1 MASLNAKHADFG
13 GIDSKPTTAMDD
25 GHLEHAPVTRQ
36 AMEPPEL
43 VKNMSYE
50 ERLHAEKLLVRK
62 IDTRLLPA
70 AVIMYIMNYLDRNNI
85 AAARIAG
92 PNGKGLQDELKLTS
106 TEYQVSKICASHLHL
121 TDFVRRLSA
130 SCLSDT

>member
-1 MASLNAKHADFG
+1 MAHPSSSLDAKHLDGRAE
-13 GIDSKPTTAMDD
+13 IDSKPTALIMDE
-25 GHLEHAPVTRQ
+25 GRLEHAPVPKPK
-36 AMEPPEL
+36 MEPPEL

-62 IDTRLLPA
+62 IDARLLPA

-92 PNGKGLQDELKLTS
+92 PNGKGLQDELHLTS
-106 TEYQVSKICASHLHL
+106 TQYQVSRIFGLFLVDKL
-121 TDFVRRLSA
+121 TLLD
-130 SCLSDT
+130 CD